1 MPPRKHLRP
10 FTQAAAPPPKEEDA
24 PVRILP
30 TDLLLE
36 IIARTDAE
44 TIVRCAATSKPL
56 RRDILR
62 PDFIRR
68 VCHEHEGV
76 VPAFLLGFVHAYDKA
91 NAVARPPAPFSL
103 VHPETPA
110 AASFSKK
117 HILRPLSRSTG
128 ADLLRRYEPL
138 TSRHGLIA
146 LSRQHIR
153 HDWRTD
159 ICVYDPFTGVR
170 KFFSGPPDINY
181 YSTLYVLL
189 TAADGVGCSFL
200 LLAMDYINVHMPYCI
215 KIQTVSSGT
224 TEWEAAMTLAT
235 HPPLS
240 ASSFLKPC
248 CDAVVLGTSIHCLMY
263 GERCSMILTYKLGT
277 TTVRSIKLPTD
288 RLPKG
293 FQKFNLHLA
302 SSPDGRLRLLVSDR
316 LKVSVWLLLPT
327 GDGWERQCTLDM
339 EAIVSSLVPDLAQH
353 LLSPDR
359 MIEFVGSGVKS
370 GAILLRPSTMRRME
384 DSEED
389 RFVLLDLETMEMRR
403 VIIKK
408 NHWNSSPFPY
418 EVDLASRLAAMKIF
432 S

>member
-1 MPPRKHLRP
+1 MTPRKRLRP

-24 PVRILP
+24 PARTLP
-30 TDLLLE
+30 ADLLLE
-36 IIARTDAE
+36 IVARTDAE
-44 TIVRCAATSKPL
+44 TIVRCTATSKPH
-56 RRDILR
+56 RRDIIR

-68 VCHEHEGV
+68 VCHEHGGV
-76 VPAFLLGFVHAYDKA
+76 VPAFLLGFVHAYEA
-91 NAVARPPAPFSL
+91 NAMPQPPAHFSL
-103 VHPETPA
+103 AHPETSA

-128 ADLLRRYEPL
+128 ADLLRCYVPL

-146 LSRQHIR
+146 FCRRHIH

-159 ICVYDPFTGVR
+159 ICVYNPFTGDR
-170 KFFSGPPDINY
+170 TFFSRPPDINHC
-181 YSTLYVLL
+181 STHQYVLL
-189 TAADGVGCSFL
+189 TAADGIGCSFL
-200 LLAMDYINVHMPYCI
+200 LLAMDYINVHMPYYV

-224 TEWEAAMTLAT
+224 AEWEAAMTMAT

-240 ASSFLKPC
+240 ATSSLNHV
-248 CDAVVLGTSIHCLMY
+248 AVPSSL
-263 GERCSMILTYKLGT
+263 
-277 TTVRSIKLPTD
+277 
-288 RLPKG
+288 G

-302 SSPDGRLRLLVSDR
+302 SSPDGRLRLLVSNR

-327 GDGWERQCTLDM
+327 GDEWERQCTIDT

-353 LLSPDR
+353 LLLPDR

-370 GAILLRPSTMRRME
+370 GAVLLRPSTMTRVE

-408 NHWNSSPFPY
+408 NHWDSSSFRY
-418 EVDLASRLAAMKIF
+418 EVDLASRLAAMKSF